1 MKQKF
6 SAHWKGSKQT
16 RKQRK
21 YRANAPI
28 TLKRKMLS
36 AHLDKELR
44 KKYGKRS
51 FPIRKGDLVKITFGK
66 NKGKKGKVSV
76 VNIRKFRVAIEGIQI
91 SRKDG
96 TKVNLWFEPSNLLI
110 QELELN
116 DKKRMKALVRK
127 ASEVKKTKKEEKEN
141 AQNKT
146 KHK

>member
-6 SAHWKGSKQT
+6 SKHWKGSKQT

-28 TLKRKMLS
+28 NIKRKMLS

-51 FPIRKGDLVKITFGK
+51 FPLRKGDLVKITFGK
-66 NKGKKGKVSV
+66 NKGKKGKITI
-76 VNIRKFRVAIEGIQI
+76 VNVRKFRVAIEGIQI

-96 TKVNLWFEPSNLLI
+96 TKVNLWFEPSNLQI
-110 QELELN
+110 QELDLN
-116 DKKRMKALVRK
+116 DKKRLKALVRK
-127 ASEVKKTKKEEKEN
+127 ASEPKKIETEKKN